1 MTKAMFEIAH
11 KAHKLPIN
19 PTAFIVDE
27 LSLTGDGIIH
37 YIKREFPYAKIFALG
52 DELQLKGHGVD
63 DLVFTPILYDIVYND
78 DDFKIDYRAS
88 KCEKLQQL
96 KVFIRKYMR

>member
-1 MTKAMFEIAH
+1 M
-11 KAHKLPIN
+11 PSN
-19 PTAFIVDE
+19 PTSFIIDE

-63 DLVFTPILYDIVYND
+63 DSVFNNDNYDITYGD

-88 KCEKLQQL
+88 KCEKL
-96 KVFIRKYMR
+96 